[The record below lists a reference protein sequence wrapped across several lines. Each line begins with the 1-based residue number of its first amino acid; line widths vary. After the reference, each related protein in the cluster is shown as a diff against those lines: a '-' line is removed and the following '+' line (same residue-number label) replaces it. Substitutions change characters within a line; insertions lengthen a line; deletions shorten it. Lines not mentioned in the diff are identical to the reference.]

1 MDPGLYIYDF
11 SRLIDGF
18 VEVHWLRDAL
28 VGANDFIDFDL
39 VTQTIAFIKNYQ
51 RICLIPLPHRNTI
64 KFYGMGKK
72 SDYLIWREQN
82 GTFSALDRKL
92 RMTTWSTVNGKIINS
107 IANDEDNEA

>member
-1 MDPGLYIYDF
+1 MWVYALKNESISWDNELGGESGQHMDPGLYIYDF
-11 SRLIDGF
+11 SRLIDGS

-72 SDYLIWREQN
+72 TDYLIWRE
-82 GTFSALDRKL
+82 
-92 RMTTWSTVNGKIINS
+92 
-107 IANDEDNEA
+107 